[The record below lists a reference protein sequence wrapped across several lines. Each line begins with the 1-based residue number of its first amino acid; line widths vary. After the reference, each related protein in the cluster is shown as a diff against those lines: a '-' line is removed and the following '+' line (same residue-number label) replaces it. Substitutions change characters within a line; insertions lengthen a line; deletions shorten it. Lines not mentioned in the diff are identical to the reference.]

1 MGKTLEDVVC
11 FGWNSKSSVA
21 EKKEEGSNSVKG
33 EEVLSKMKT
42 LGVSATLR
50 TLQRYEAANL
60 LPAAQRGWGEGGFGR
75 FAQYEEAAVAE
86 FYASYSLVH
95 RYLWKVRF
103 EDVLQVREV
112 ALQLEKN
119 IWSRDELQA
128 FIGQHDDKMAA
139 VWYWLVNKAR
149 VEEDYMAEEKI
160 GLTYALQKDGSMRR
174 MITGPNAVSLVRFE
188 IAVL

>member
-1 MGKTLEDVVC
+1 M
-11 FGWNSKSSVA
+11 
-21 EKKEEGSNSVKG
+21 KG
-33 EEVLSKMKT
+33 EEVLAQMKS
-42 LGVSATLR
+42 LGVPATLR

-60 LPAAQRGWGEGGFGR
+60 LPPARRGWGEGGFGR
-75 FAQYEEAAVAE
+75 FAEYNKSAAAE

-103 EDVLQVREV
+103 EDVQAVREV
-112 ALQLEKN
+112 AHQLEKN

-128 FIGQHDDKMAA
+128 FIGRNDDKMAA

-149 VEEDYMAEEKI
+149 VEGKLPADARI

>member
-1 MGKTLEDVVC
+1 
-11 FGWNSKSSVA
+11 
-21 EKKEEGSNSVKG
+21 VKG
-33 EEVLSKMKT
+33 EAILARMH
-42 LGVSATLR
+42 LYGVDATLR

-60 LPAAQRGWGEGGFGR
+60 LPPARRGWGEGGFGR
-75 FAQYEEAAVAE
+75 FAEYSPEAVAE

-103 EDVLQVREV
+103 EDVPAVREV
-112 ALQLEKN
+112 SLQLEEN
-119 IWSRDELQA
+119 TWSRDELQA
-128 FIGQHDDKMAA
+128 FIGQNDDKMAA

-149 VEEDYMAEEKI
+149 VEENYKADARI
-160 GLTYALQKDGSMRR
+160 GLTYALQKNGTMRR

>member
-1 MGKTLEDVVC
+1 MQ
-11 FGWNSKSSVA
+11 
-21 EKKEEGSNSVKG
+21 KKDLEGSNRVKG
-33 EEVLSKMKT
+33 EEVLARMQAY
-42 LGVSATLR
+42 GVAATLR

-60 LPAAQRGWGEGGFGR
+60 LPSAKRGWGEGGFGR
-75 FAQYEEAAVAE
+75 FAEYSPAAVAE

-103 EDVLQVREV
+103 EDVPAVREV
-112 ALQLEKN
+112 SLHLESH

-128 FIGQHDDKMAA
+128 FIGHNDDKMAA
-139 VWYWLVNKAR
+139 VWYWLANKAR
-149 VEEDYMAEEKI
+149 VEGRHAADARI

>member
-1 MGKTLEDVVC
+1 M
-11 FGWNSKSSVA
+11 
-21 EKKEEGSNSVKG
+21 KG
-33 EEVLSKMKT
+33 EEVLARMKAY
-42 LGVSATLR
+42 GVAATLR

-60 LPAAQRGWGEGGFGR
+60 LPPAKRGWGEGGFGR
-75 FAQYEEAAVAE
+75 FAEYSPAAVAE

-103 EDVLQVREV
+103 EDVPAVREV
-112 ALQLEKN
+112 SLYLETH

-128 FIGQHDDKMAA
+128 FIGHNDDKMAA

-149 VEEDYMAEEKI
+149 VEGRHPADARI

>member
-1 MGKTLEDVVC
+1 M
-11 FGWNSKSSVA
+11 
-21 EKKEEGSNSVKG
+21 KG
-33 EEVLSKMKT
+33 EEVLNKMKN

-50 TLQRYEAANL
+50 TLQRYEATEL
-60 LPAAQRGWGEGGFGR
+60 LPPARRGWNGKGFGR
-75 FAQYEEAAVAE
+75 FAEYDSAAVAE

-103 EDVLQVREV
+103 EDVPEVRKV

-119 IWSRDELQA
+119 IWSRDELQR
-128 FIGQHDDKMAA
+128 FVGENDDKMAA

-149 VEEDYMAEEKI
+149 VEEKHPADARI

-174 MITGPNAVSLVRFE
+174 MITGPNAVSLIRFE